1 MCIWIIV
8 SALALYAALQMD
20 DLFRFQRFA
29 DMLKDRRPKAHTFN

>member
-20 DLFRFQRFA
+20 DLFRFHRFA
-29 DMLKDRRPKAHTFN
+29 DMMMERRHKAHTFN

>member
-8 SALALYAALQMD
+8 SALALYSALQMN

-29 DMLKDRRPKAHTFN
+29 EMMRERRHKAHTFN